1 MPVTAGELVQLHPKR
16 IQQGTLS
23 VQRARVGKAV
33 VDDFATHQKY
43 ASVEVFG
50 GDSDLHHL

>member
-16 IQQGTLS
+16 IRQGTIP
-23 VQRARVGKAV
+23 VQRARVGKV
-33 VDDFATHQKY
+33 VVEDFATHQKY

-50 GDSDLHHL
+50 SDSDLHHL